1 MPARLRAAVRT
12 IADFPEKGILFRDMT
27 PILASSELLRIA
39 VRELSEPFRDLNI
52 TRVAG
57 IESRGFILGP
67 MIADV
72 LGTGFI
78 PIRKA
83 GKLPAQTL
91 NESYDLEYGSDSIEV
106 HTDAIRPGDRILI
119 HDDVIATGGTASA
132 ARRLVEKAGGIV
144 AGYSFLIEIQD
155 LGGVPHLGSGAPV
168 LSVLPY

>member
-27 PILASSELLRIA
+27 PILASNELLRIA

-155 LGGVPHLGSGAPV
+155 LGGILRLGSGAPV